1 MWRRTWLPLG
11 SRVGLAI
18 DLPNA
23 VSPHESARN
32 RTVAILTEFRLAK
45 LATLVAVLLAAC
57 PAAAQPAAQ
66 DAPTAQPPLVTLPP
80 VVVIGTTPLP
90 ALGIPVEKYAGNVQS
105 LTADDI
111 KSRSSVDL
119 PDALFRRLGSVNI
132 TGGQGNPWQNDV
144 TYRGFLAS
152 PLTGSAI
159 GLSVYLDG
167 MRFNDGFGDTVS
179 WDLIP
184 KLAISGIDVIPGSNP
199 IFGLNTLGGALA
211 VRTKNGRD
219 FPGTSLGVSA
229 GSFGRWNVEAEHGGS
244 HGPFDWY
251 GAFNAL
257 NEDGWRDRSPSEL
270 RQLFTKVGWQAA
282 GTSVG
287 LSYIFINNDLVGNGL
302 VPESTLAR
310 KRSAVHTFP
319 DQTRNQM
326 HLGSVSSSHQLTEDL
341 LLSGNA
347 FYREYWR
354 RTFNGDAEVTCVDD
368 ATGEEV
374 FDASGRLLHLGR
386 CGGSSAGFFDGAGN
400 PLAGTLQ
407 REAAGEDR
415 TTHTRSQD
423 WGATLQLAHKGKVF
437 GHGNRVTG
445 GVAYDGHQSRF
456 NQREAE
462 ADLVPKGAS
471 VGTRRTGGFETAV
484 DVHTQQDN
492 VGVYATD
499 TFDITERLALTLAGR
514 YQHVSITIRDRSGQ
528 NPALDG
534 EHQFSRFSPAAGLTL
549 QVLKDLTLF
558 ASYSEGFRAPTP
570 AELTCAD
577 PNAPCNLPNAFV
589 ADPPLRPVVAR
600 TYEVGAR
607 GRLPIL
613 GNPAALAWSVGLFR
627 TDLEDDILFTITE
640 TGGGGFFRNVSGT
653 RRQGVEVG
661 LSGEWKRLRYF
672 LSYAFVDATYRSR
685 ETLASVTEA
694 DGVRIQSGDRIPGIP
709 QHNLKLGAEA
719 EVLKN
724 LWIGADVIATSGTF
738 LRGDDGN
745 RRGKVDG
752 YGLLNLHARYQLF
765 QHVELWARVDNAT
778 DAHYATG
785 GALNFNAFGNPI
797 AVERF
802 VAPGAPIGGWGGVRV
817 TF

>member
-1 MWRRTWLPLG
+1 VTGATDGATRRGRAFRSTLLLSIPL
-11 SRVGLAI
+11 
-18 DLPNA
+18 
-23 VSPHESARN
+23 
-32 RTVAILTEFRLAK
+32 F
-45 LATLVAVLLAAC
+45 LLALS
-57 PAAAQPAAQ
+57 PAAAQ
-66 DAPTAQPPLVTLPP
+66 APSTESEQSETTSP
-80 VVVIGTTPLP
+80 VVVLPGVTVFGATPLP

-105 LTADDI
+105 LTAEDI
-111 KSRSSVDL
+111 ARRNALDL
-119 PDALFRRLGSVNI
+119 SDALFRRLGSVNVNS
-132 TGGQGNPWQNDV
+132 QSSPWQNDV

-211 VRTKNGRD
+211 IRTKNGRD
-219 FPGTSLGVSA
+219 FPGTSLGVSG

-244 HGPFDWY
+244 RGPFDWY
-251 GAFNAL
+251 VAFNAL
-257 NEDGWRDRSPSEL
+257 DEDGWRDRSPSKL
-270 RQLFTKVGWQAA
+270 RQLFAKGGWEAA
-282 GTSVG
+282 GTAVG
-287 LSYIFINNDLVGNGL
+287 LTYVYVNNDLVGNGL

-310 KRSAVHTFP
+310 DRSAVHTFP
-319 DQTRNQM
+319 DQTRNEM
-326 HLGSVSSSHQLTEDL
+326 HLGSVHGSHQLTDDL
-341 LLSGNA
+341 LLSANT
-347 FYREYWR
+347 FYRDYRR

-407 REAAGEDR
+407 REAEGEDR
-415 TTHTRSQD
+415 TTSTRSQD
-423 WGATLQLAHKGKVF
+423 WGATLQLSHKGKVF
-437 GHGNRVTG
+437 GHGNRVTA

-471 VGTRRTGGFETAV
+471 VGTLRTGGFETVV
-484 DVHTQQDN
+484 DVRTRQEN
-492 VGVYATD
+492 IGVYVTD

-514 YQHVSITIRDRSGQ
+514 YQHVRIAIRDRSGE

-534 EHQFSRFSPAAGLTL
+534 DHRFSRFSPATGLTF
-549 QVLKDLTLF
+549 QVLKNFTLF

-600 TYEVGAR
+600 TYELGAR
-607 GRLPIL
+607 GKLPIL
-613 GNPAALAWSVGLFR
+613 DKPSALEWSVGLFR
-627 TDLEDDILFTITE
+627 TDLEDDILFTITR
-640 TGGGGFFRNVSGT
+640 TGGGGFFRNVGGT
-653 RRQGVEVG
+653 RRQGVEAG
-661 LSGEWKRLRYF
+661 LGGAWKRLRYF
-672 LSYAFVDATYRSR
+672 LSYAYVDATYQSD
-685 ETLASVTEA
+685 ETLASVIEA
-694 DGVRIQSGDRIPGIP
+694 DGVRIRAGDRIPGIP
-709 QHNLKLGAEA
+709 QHNLKLGV
-719 EVLKN
+719 EVEILKD
-724 LWIGADVIATSGTF
+724 LWIGADVIATSGSF

-745 RRGKVDG
+745 RRGKADG
-752 YGLLNLHARYQLF
+752 YGLLNLHARYQPF
-765 QHVELWARVDNAT
+765 KHVELWARVDNAT

-785 GALNFNAFGNPI
+785 GALNFNAFGNSI